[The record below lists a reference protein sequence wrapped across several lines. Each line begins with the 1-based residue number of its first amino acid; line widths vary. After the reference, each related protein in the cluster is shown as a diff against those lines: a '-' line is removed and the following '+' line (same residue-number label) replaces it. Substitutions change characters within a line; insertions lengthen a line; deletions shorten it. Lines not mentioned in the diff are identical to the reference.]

1 MVEFENRLAANI
13 AAHGL
18 ISPERP
24 VIAAVSGGADSVA
37 LLTALV
43 ALGYDC
49 VAAHCN
55 FHLRGEESNRDMHS
69 VGDLCDSLGIDLY
82 MRDFNVHERCET
94 TGESIEMACRT
105 LRYEWFGTLL
115 DKLRAQCIAVA
126 HHREDNIETFFLN
139 LMRGSSIT
147 GLTGMRWRNNF
158 VVRPLL
164 DFTRADIERYL
175 TEKGI
180 PWVDD
185 STNSETVFARNRL
198 RNVVLPTLSEAFP
211 DAMDGILKSISF
223 LSGNRELYDQAI
235 AEKTELYQRGNTVH
249 LDELLSEQP
258 SSRLILFEM
267 LRPLGFNMSQVDDI
281 VTSAHKSGLT
291 FCAGHTTLEL
301 DRGKLS
307 IVSRTRFTPD
317 EVEVS
322 LARDILSPV
331 HIEVS
336 EHPVTAFKPSRNPG
350 IAYFDK
356 SILEGNPKFALRRW
370 RRGDRITPFGM
381 KGTRLLSDIFSDAKM
396 SAADK
401 RAVWILTRDGEIVWV
416 AGIRTTDSFPV
427 SPDTRRYLQLRLLSE
442 KSPSSTHQ

>member
-1 MVEFENRLAANI
+1 MVGFEKRLYDNI
-13 AAHGL
+13 VRHRL
-18 ISPERP
+18 IAPDRS
-24 VIAAVSGGADSVA
+24 VIVAVSGGADSVA

-69 VGDLCDSLGIDLY
+69 VGSLCDSLGIDLY
-82 MRDFNVHERCET
+82 MRDFNVHERCES

-105 LRYEWFGTLL
+105 LRYEWFGNLL

-175 TEKGI
+175 TEKGMS
-180 PWVDD
+180 WVND
-185 STNSETVFARNRL
+185 STNSESVFARNRL
-198 RNVVLPTLSEAFP
+198 RNVVLPALSEAFP
-211 DAMDGILKSISF
+211 GAFDGILKSISF
-223 LSGNRELYDQAI
+223 LTDNRMFYDQAI
-235 AEKTELYQRGNTVH
+235 AEKSELYQRGNVVH
-249 LDELLSEQP
+249 LDELLRDQKSAHV
-258 SSRLILFEM
+258 ILFEM
-267 LRPLGFNMSQVDDI
+267 LRPLGFNMSQVEDI
-281 VTSAHKSGLT
+281 IASAHRSGLK

-301 DRGKLS
+301 DRGKLN
-307 IVSRTRFTPD
+307 IISRTHYTPD
-317 EVEVS
+317 EMDVN
-322 LARDILSPV
+322 LTRDILSPI

-336 EHPVTAFKPSRNPG
+336 EHPVAAFKPSRNPA

-381 KGTRLLSDIFSDAKM
+381 RGTRLLSDIFSDAKM

-401 RAVWILTRDGEIVWV
+401 RNVWLLTRDGEIIWV
-416 AGIRTTDSFPV
+416 TGIRTTDRFPV
-427 SPDTRRYLQLRLLSE
+427 NPDTRRYIQLRLLTE
-442 KSPSSTHQ
+442 

>member
-1 MVEFENRLAANI
+1 MDEFELRLSENI
-13 AAHGL
+13 ARHRL
-18 ISPERP
+18 ITPERP
-24 VIAAVSGGADSVA
+24 VIVAVSGGADSVA
-37 LLTALV
+37 LLTGLV
-43 ALGYDC
+43 ALGYNC

-69 VGDLCDSLGIDLY
+69 VSALCDELGIDLY
-82 MRDFNVHERCET
+82 MRDFNVHERCEA
-94 TGESIEMACRT
+94 TGESVEMACRT
-105 LRYEWFGTLL
+105 LRYDWFGTLL

-158 VVRPLL
+158 LVRPML

-175 TEKGI
+175 TDKGI
-180 PWVDD
+180 AWVND
-185 STNSETVFARNRL
+185 STNSESVFARNRL

-211 DAMDGILKSISF
+211 GAMEGILKSISY
-223 LSGNRELYDQAI
+223 LTENRELYDQAI
-235 AEKTELYQRGNTVH
+235 AEKAELYQRANVVH
-249 LDELLSEQP
+249 LDELLRDQP
-258 SSRLILFEM
+258 SARLILFEM
-267 LRPLGFNMSQVDDI
+267 LRPLGFNMSQVADI
-281 VTSAHKSGLT
+281 MASAHKSGLS

-301 DRGKLS
+301 DRGRLN
-307 IVSRTRFTPD
+307 IVSRTRYTPD

-322 LARDILSPV
+322 LTRDILSPV

-336 EHPVTAFKPSRNPG
+336 EHPVTSFKPSRNPA

-396 SAADK
+396 SASDK
-401 RAVWILTRDGEIVWV
+401 RAVWLLTRDGEILWV
-416 AGIRTTDSFPV
+416 TGIRTTDRFPV
-427 SPDTRRYLQLRLLSE
+427 GPDTRRYLQLRLINGNV
-442 KSPSSTHQ
+442 

>member
-1 MVEFENRLAANI
+1 MLDFEKRLSENI
-13 AAHGL
+13 ARYSL
-18 ISPERP
+18 ISSERP
-24 VIAAVSGGADSVA
+24 VIVAVSGGADSVA

-43 ALGYDC
+43 GLGYNC

-69 VGDLCDSLGIDLY
+69 VSTLCDNLDIDLY
-82 MRDFNVHERCET
+82 MRDFNVHERCEA

-158 VVRPLL
+158 VVRPMLN
-164 DFTRADIERYL
+164 FTRAEIERYL
-175 TEKGI
+175 TEKGTA
-180 PWVDD
+180 WVDD
-185 STNSETVFARNRL
+185 STNSESVFARNRL

-211 DAMDGILKSISF
+211 GAFDGILKSISF
-223 LSGNRELYDQAI
+223 LTGNREFYDQAI
-235 AEKTELYQRGNTVH
+235 AEKSEIYQHGNIVH
-249 LDELLSEQP
+249 LDELIHDQP
-258 SSRLILFEM
+258 SARVILFEM
-267 LRPLGFNMSQVDDI
+267 LRPLGFNMSQIGDI
-281 VTSAHKSGLT
+281 IASSHKSGLT

-307 IVSRTRFTPD
+307 IISRTNFTPD
-317 EVEVS
+317 EVEVN
-322 LARDILSPV
+322 LARDILSPL

-350 IAYFDK
+350 IAYFDI
-356 SILEGNPKFALRRW
+356 SILNGNPKFTLRRW

-381 KGTRLLSDIFSDAKM
+381 RGTRLLSDIFSDAKM

-401 RAVWILTRDGEIVWV
+401 RNVWLLTRDGEIIWV
-416 AGIRTTDSFPV
+416 AGIRTTDRYTVNPE
-427 SPDTRRYLQLRLLSE
+427 TRRYLQLRLIPKEYS
-442 KSPSSTHQ
+442 

>member
-1 MVEFENRLAANI
+1 MVDFEKRLSDNI
-13 AAHGL
+13 VRHRL
-18 ISPERP
+18 IAPGRL
-24 VIAAVSGGADSVA
+24 VIVAVSGGADSVA

-69 VGDLCDSLGIDLY
+69 VGDLCDHLGIDLY
-82 MRDFNVHERCET
+82 MRDFNVHERCVS

-105 LRYEWFGTLL
+105 LRYDWFGTLL

-158 VVRPLL
+158 VVRPML
-164 DFTRADIERYL
+164 DMTRTEIERYL
-175 TEKGI
+175 TEKGTA
-180 PWVDD
+180 WVDD

-211 DAMDGILKSISF
+211 GAMDGILKSISF
-223 LSGNRELYDQAI
+223 LSDNRDLYDRAV
-235 AEKTELYQRGNTVH
+235 AEKAELYQSGNTVH
-249 LDELLSEQP
+249 LDELLRDQP

-281 VTSAHKSGLT
+281 IASSRKSGLT

-307 IVSRTRFTPD
+307 IVSRTRYTPD
-317 EVEVS
+317 ETEVS
-322 LARDILSPV
+322 LAHDILSPV

-336 EHPVTAFKPSRNPG
+336 EHPVAAFKPSRNPG

-356 SILEGNPKFALRRW
+356 SILDGNPKFTLRRW

-401 RAVWILTRDGEIVWV
+401 RAVWLLTRDGEIIWV
-416 AGIRTTDSFPV
+416 AGIRTTDRFPV
-427 SPDTRRYLQLRLLSE
+427 NPDTRRYMQLRLL
-442 KSPSSTHQ
+442 TDTN